1 MIYSGVV
8 KECRQFGY
16 VGGCPIAESVADRLI
31 TLPNYATLTGQDI
44 DHVAEVF
51 LSSLLAWRS
60 DPTRAQEPQGKGAGT
75 DYDGEL
81 LKRCS

>member
-1 MIYSGVV
+1 
-8 KECRQFGY
+8 
-16 VGGCPIAESVADRLI
+16 VADRLI

-44 DHVAEVF
+44 DNVAEVF

-60 DPTRAQEPQGKGAGT
+60 DSSRAQEPQGKGAGA

-81 LKRCS
+81 LKRCT